1 MPAVDR
7 HASLYDIV
15 TASLPHITELTNGI
29 ILDAATLLNPALLGL
44 AMVVTF
50 MTLIMTKRMS
60 AVAALILVP
69 IVFGLLAGAGPSLGK
84 MMVEGVLQVTP
95 TALMLAFAVL
105 YFAIVMDAGLF
116 DPLVR
121 RVLAT
126 VGDDP
131 MRISIGTAVLAM
143 VVSLDGDGT
152 TTALIVVTAMLPVY
166 RKTGMNPLVLATLL
180 ALCNALMNIVPWG
193 GPAARVASA
202 VQVDLNDVFLPL
214 IPSMASGL
222 LAVLGIAWLFGR
234 RERARLAI
242 RANSSVAARLDSDI
256 VPAAV
261 ATPLDNNARRPHLF
275 WFNLVLTVLLFAGI
289 ILKVAPLPVL
299 MMVAFTIAA
308 TVNYPNLKDQRQ
320 RVATH
325 AESVVNIVILIFAAG
340 AFTGILNETGM
351 ADAMATASLSVIPP
365 SVGVFLAPLTGLA
378 AMPLTFV
385 MSNDAYYFGLV
396 PVIAD
401 AAANYGIAPEAI
413 ARASLVAQPV
423 HMLSP
428 LLAPIY
434 LVCGLLG
441 VDVVDAQRF
450 ALKWAVLV
458 SLIVLATALLTG
470 AVPLRGSGA

>member
-1 MPAVDR
+1 M
-7 HASLYDIV
+7 
-15 TASLPHITELTNGI
+15 
-29 ILDAATLLNPALLGL
+29 DAATLLNPALLGL

-69 IVFGLLAGAGPSLGK
+69 VVFGLLAGAGPSIGK

-105 YFAIVMDAGLF
+105 YFATVMDAGLF

-121 RVLAT
+121 RVLAI

-131 MRISIGTAVLAM
+131 MRISIGTALLAM
-143 VVSLDGDGT
+143 TVSLDGDGT

-180 ALCNALMNIVPWG
+180 ALCNALMNFVPWG
-193 GPAARVASA
+193 GPSARAAAA

-214 IPSMASGL
+214 IPPMACGL
-222 LAVLGIAWLFGR
+222 VAVVGIAWLFGR
-234 RERARLAI
+234 RERARLATP
-242 RANSSVAARLDSDI
+242 ANSSATAQLDADI
-256 VPAAV
+256 AMPEAPVS
-261 ATPLDNNARRPHLF
+261 TTDDSIRRPHLF

-299 MMVAFTIAA
+299 MMGAFAIAA
-308 TVNYPNLKDQRQ
+308 TVNYPNLKHQRQ
-320 RVATH
+320 RVASH
-325 AESVVNIVILIFAAG
+325 AESVVNIVTLIFAAG

-351 ADAMATASLSVIPP
+351 ADAMAAASLSVIPP
-365 SVGVFLAPLTGLA
+365 SVGTFLAPLTALA
-378 AMPLTFV
+378 SMPLTFV

-396 PVIAD
+396 PVIAET
-401 AAANYGIAPEAI
+401 AANYGIAPEAI
-413 ARASLVAQPV
+413 ARASLIGQPV

-434 LVCGLLG
+434 LVCGLLR
-441 VDVVDAQRF
+441 VDVVEAQRF

-458 SLIVLATALLTG
+458 SLVVLVAALLTG

>member
-1 MPAVDR
+1 MDP
-7 HASLYDIV
+7 S
-15 TASLPHITELTNGI
+15 
-29 ILDAATLLNPALLGL
+29 TLLNPALLGL

-60 AVAALILVP
+60 AVVALILVP
-69 IVFGLLAGAGPSLGK
+69 VVFGLLAGAGPSIGK

-105 YFAIVMDAGLF
+105 YFATVMDAGLF

-121 RVLAT
+121 RVLAI

-131 MRISIGTAVLAM
+131 MRISIGTALLAM
-143 VVSLDGDGT
+143 TISLDGDGT

-180 ALCNALMNIVPWG
+180 ALCNALMNVVPWG
-193 GPAARVASA
+193 GPAARAASA

-214 IPSMASGL
+214 IPAMASGL
-222 LAVLGIAWLFGR
+222 ITVVGIAWLFGR
-234 RERARLAI
+234 RERARLATL
-242 RANSSVAARLDSDI
+242 ANISTTAQLDAEPSQSQAP
-256 VPAAV
+256 VH
-261 ATPLDNNARRPHLF
+261 ATDDSIRRPHLF

-289 ILKVAPLPVL
+289 ILKVAPMPVL
-299 MMVAFTIAA
+299 MMGAFAIAA

-320 RVATH
+320 RIASH
-325 AESVVNIVILIFAAG
+325 AESVVNIVTLIFAAG

-351 ADAMATASLSVIPP
+351 ADAMAAASLSVIPP
-365 SVGVFLAPLTGLA
+365 GVGTFLAPLTALA
-378 AMPLTFV
+378 SMPLTFV

-396 PVIAD
+396 PVIAET
-401 AAANYGIAPEAI
+401 AANYGIAPEAI
-413 ARASLVAQPV
+413 ARASLSGQPV

-434 LVCGLLG
+434 LVCGLLR
-441 VDVVDAQRF
+441 VDVVEAQRF
-450 ALKWAVLV
+450 ALKWAILV
-458 SLIVLATALLTG
+458 SLVFIATALLTG
-470 AVPLRGSGA
+470 AIPLRGSSA